1 MSAPD
6 EFPSH
11 DKVPLPEDAAKPE
24 ANAKKDAL
32 LRQILEPAARS
43 RLGNVKMVK
52 PELADAVENY
62 LIGMGMQ
69 GRLRTPITDEQLK
82 QILLSSQQPKRDFK
96 INRI

>member
-1 MSAPD
+1 MSIPD
-6 EFPSH
+6 DFNIPDGTTSPGPSR
-11 DKVPLPEDAAKPE
+11 AE
-24 ANAKKDAL
+24 ADAKKDAV
-32 LRQILEPAARS
+32 LRQILEPAARA

-52 PELADAVENY
+52 PELADSVENY